1 MEYRYTDQDETP
13 IAITLTVRDINR
25 LRRALQVVL
34 ADESAADSS
43 QRYAA
48 EDVDRFLRKALDKVA
63 DAFEN
68 EARSM
73 RERLERMGEL

>member
-13 IAITLTVRDINR
+13 VIITLTVRDINR
-25 LRRALQVVL
+25 LRRALEVVL

-48 EDVDRFLRKALDKVA
+48 EDVDRFLRKALEKAA

-73 RERLERMGEL
+73 RERLERAGKL

>member
-13 IAITLTVRDINR
+13 IAITFTVRDITR

-34 ADESAADSS
+34 ADESAALSS
-43 QRYAA
+43 ERYAA
-48 EDVDRFLRKALDKVA
+48 EDVDRFLRKTLEKVA